1 MNFELGIV
9 AAILA
14 GSLILFVWDRWRY
27 DLVAVAALLIA
38 VAAGVVPAEKAFT
51 GFADPAVVTVAAV
64 LVISASIRK
73 SGLLDIVLRGLSP
86 VIEKPRLQVAVFV
99 VMVTALSGFINNVGA
114 LAQIGRAHV

>member
-14 GSLILFVWDRWRY
+14 GALVLFVLDRWRY
-27 DLVAVAALLIA
+27 DLVAVAALLAA

-64 LVISASIRK
+64 LVIRAAIRQ
-73 SGLLDIVLRGLSP
+73 SGVLTIVLRKLSP
-86 VIEKPRLQVAVFV
+86 PPQRPGLQVPGFV
-99 VMVTALSGFINNVGA
+99 TMGQALPALIHQVGDR
-114 LAQIGRAHV
+114 QS